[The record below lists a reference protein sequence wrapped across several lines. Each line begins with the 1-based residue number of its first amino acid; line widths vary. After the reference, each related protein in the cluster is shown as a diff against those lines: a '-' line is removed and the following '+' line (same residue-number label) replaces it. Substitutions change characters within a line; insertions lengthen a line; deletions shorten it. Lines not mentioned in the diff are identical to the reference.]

1 MSHSPRTS
9 NAVRMYLTSMGGGH
23 AFVFWASVVV
33 FLAMC
38 ELLGVVETWWLG
50 YWAQQYED
58 QDQSEV
64 SVS

>member
-1 MSHSPRTS
+1 
-9 NAVRMYLTSMGGGH
+9 MYLTSMGGGH
-23 AFVFWASVVV
+23 AFLFWASVVV